1 MDTSFISVKR
11 LAEKYP
17 DFSEASIRYY
27 LFNREQNGLSMHV
40 RNLGRKIL
48 ISEVG
53 FLQWIDNNGSN
64 VK

>member
-1 MDTSFISVKR
+1 MNTSFISVKR

-27 LFNREQNGLSMHV
+27 LFHRDTNGLAKHV

-48 ISEVG
+48 ICEQG
-53 FLQWIDNNGSN
+53 FLRWIDCNGGKN
-64 VK
+64 D